1 MRVISGT
8 ARGTKL
14 TSIDDESTRP
24 TLDRVKE
31 SLFNIINSRIQD
43 SVVLDLFAGSGAIGI
58 EFLSRGCQK
67 AYLCDKSK
75 EAIKFVK
82 DNVNK
87 TKLNDSAI
95 IVNKDYND
103 LLKDLRSSGIK
114 FDIVFLDPPY
124 ELDIAK
130 DAVNKILEYKLLAE
144 DGIIII
150 ETDQKEREI
159 NSLKEMKVEIYDTR
173 KYGRANL
180 IFLAER
186 G

>member
-1 MRVISGT
+1 M

-14 TSIDDESTRP
+14 SSIDSNNTRP

-31 SLFNIINSRIQD
+31 SLFNIINDRIDD

-58 EFLSRGCQK
+58 EFLSRGCKK
-67 AYLCDKSK
+67 AYMCDKSK
-75 EAIKFVK
+75 EALKFI
-82 DNVNK
+82 NENINK
-87 TKLNDSAI
+87 TKLQENA
-95 IVNKDYND
+95 VVANKDYTD
-103 LLKDLRSSGIK
+103 FLKDLYKINEK

-124 ELDIAK
+124 ELNIAVK
-130 DAVNKILEYKLLAE
+130 AVSLILEYKLLKS

-159 NSLKEMKVEIYDTR
+159 KELEEMNVEIYDTR

-180 IFLAER
+180 IFLVER